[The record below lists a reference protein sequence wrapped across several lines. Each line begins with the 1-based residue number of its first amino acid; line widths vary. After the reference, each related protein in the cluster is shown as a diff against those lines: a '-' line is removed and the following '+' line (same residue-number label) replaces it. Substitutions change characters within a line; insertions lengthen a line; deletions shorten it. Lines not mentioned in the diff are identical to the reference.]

1 MDTDK
6 NVDEQVVKRKKGRP
20 RKDATIPVEPKVKD
34 EVTIDVNG
42 EPVKK
47 KRGRKKKDVVVE
59 EVKQKKKRGRK
70 AAVKYFSSSI
80 RKKIPLTTVVQE
92 NNNFILHLDLKD
104 DKQEVQ
110 KVDDVKGENSIID
123 TVFDTLKNEIELT
136 DDVEGLVEDFED
148 IKIDKGLGV
157 DLKELYK
164 SRIESRE
171 TQDKMLVQKLEM
183 LHNDESFINKLVYDK
198 NNEVSKE
205 TINNKNL
212 VEAKTQKENRKKGF
226 FEILYKFVHNSDW
239 LEKTDVHCWWCCHQF
254 ESLPIGLP
262 IDFDTA
268 TKKFRVKG
276 VFCSFACM
284 VAYKNEQKYRNKDS
298 LIKYMYKKL
307 GEGNGNSVLPCAPPR
322 CVLKMFGGDLTI
334 EEFRSSTNENKMYK
348 MIEYPMFMSKEYVEE
363 IDILNIKNANV
374 KVFDD
379 TSFTKVVSLDD
390 KRVADAKMRL
400 LQIEKSTVTVGNTI
414 DKFINFT

>member
-1 MDTDK
+1 MDTSEVK
-6 NVDEQVVKRKKGRP
+6 VEEPVVKRKKGRP
-20 RKDATIPVEPKVKD
+20 RKDASIPVES
-34 EVTIDVNG
+34 VTVENEKEE

-104 DKQEVQ
+104 DKQETEEPKEQ
-110 KVDDVKGENSIID
+110 LIGDNSIID
-123 TVFDTLKNEIELT
+123 SVFESIKNE
-136 DDVEGLVEDFED
+136 VEGSDVDALIED
-148 IKIDKGLGV
+148 IDGIKLEEES

-164 SRIESRE
+164 TRMESRE
-171 TQDKMLVQKLEM
+171 IQDKLLVQKLEM
-183 LHNDESFINKLVYDK
+183 LHNDDTFINKLLNTDCQEEK
-198 NNEVSKE
+198 ITGHGKKTCIESK
-205 TINNKNL
+205 
-212 VEAKTQKENRKKGF
+212 VQQENRKKGF
-226 FEILYKFVHNSDW
+226 FEILFKFVHNLDW

-254 ESLPIGLP
+254 DTLPIGMPL
-262 IDFDTA
+262 DFNTN
-268 TKKFRVKG
+268 TKKFRVRG

-284 VAYKNEQKYRNKDS
+284 VAYKIDQRYRNKDS
-298 LIKYMYKKL
+298 LIKYLYKKL
-307 GEGNGNSVLPCAPPR
+307 TDGNGGTTSLPCAPPR
-322 CVLKMFGGDLTI
+322 CVLRMFGGDLTI
-334 EEFRSSTNENKMYK
+334 DEFRSSTKENKMYK

-400 LQIEKSTVTVGNTI
+400 LQIEKSTVTTGNTI